1 MHGTDTIRMDKVV
14 TLSHGSGG
22 RLTRKLVSGLF
33 ADRFRMKDPL
43 TDSAVVMSE
52 SRYYAF
58 TTDSYVVDPV
68 FFPGGDIGKLSVCGT
83 VNDLAV
89 SGAVPQQLSVSF
101 IIEEGFPF
109 SDLER
114 IVESMAA
121 VSDEAGV
128 RIITGDTKVVE
139 RGKCDKIYI
148 NTSGTGVLNE
158 KYLDI
163 GRAGRVKTGD
173 KLIINGSSGTHAIAV
188 LAARKQ
194 LAFSVPVLS
203 DCAPLNSMIHE
214 VLNKT
219 EGIRFM
225 RDITRGGLA
234 TVLNE
239 LADLTGKSI
248 TVNENKIPVEDPVK
262 GVCEMYGFDP
272 LYLAN
277 EGKVLFVC
285 DASESERVIEIL
297 SANRYG
303 KQAAIIGELTDRPGA
318 VVTLETITGGTR
330 IIDMPSGSLL
340 PRIC

>member
-1 MHGTDTIRMDKVV
+1 MHGSDTEEMDNRI
-14 TLSHGSGG
+14 TLNHGSGG

-33 ADRFRMKDPL
+33 AERFRMKEPL
-43 TDSAVVMSE
+43 TDSAIIACE
-52 SRYYAF
+52 GEHYAF

-89 SGAVPQQLSVSF
+89 SGAVPRNLSVSF
-101 IIEEGFPF
+101 IIEEGFPC

-114 IVESMAA
+114 IVDSMAA
-121 VSDEAGV
+121 ASQEAGV

-148 NTSGTGVLNE
+148 NTSGTGTL
-158 KYLDI
+158 KDSFLHI
-163 GRAGRVKTGD
+163 GSAGRVKPGD
-173 KLIINGSSGTHAIAV
+173 KLIINGPLGNHAIAV
-188 LAARKQ
+188 LGARKQ
-194 LAFSVPVLS
+194 LGFSAPVLS
-203 DCAPLNSMIHE
+203 DCAPLNKMIYE
-214 VLNKT
+214 VLEKT
-219 EGIRFM
+219 EGINFM
-225 RDITRGGLA
+225 RDLTRGGLA
-234 TVLNE
+234 AVLNE
-239 LADLTGKSI
+239 LADLSGRS
-248 TVNENKIPVEDPVK
+248 VSVRENRIPVDDPVR

-285 DASESERVIEIL
+285 DTSESEKVIEIL
-297 SANRYG
+297 NANLYG
-303 KQAAIIGELTDRPGA
+303 KQAAVIGEITDGPGLM
-318 VVTLETITGGTR
+318 VTIETITGGIR